1 MNFHKDM
8 YLLLYVSDKKPFDTG
23 FTMPLCP
30 VQKRVYCPGEKGSNA
45 QEREE
50 LKAGR
55 GGRVKG
61 CGGFTKGKGKL
72 MIGIRGGLRDQV
84 QLPIDKDGN
93 ISFQFSKSQKN

>member
-50 LKAGR
+50 LKGE
-55 GGRVKG
+55 GGESQRLWG
-61 CGGFTKGKGKL
+61 LYKGKGET
-72 MIGIRGGLRDQV
+72 D
-84 QLPIDKDGN
+84 DWD
-93 ISFQFSKSQKN
+93 

>member
-1 MNFHKDM
+1 MNFHKDV

-50 LKAGR
+50 LKAGKGGESKAAGALQRER
-55 GGRVKG
+55 G
-61 CGGFTKGKGKL
+61 
-72 MIGIRGGLRDQV
+72 
-84 QLPIDKDGN
+84 N
-93 ISFQFSKSQKN
+93 